1 MEKSPH
7 FFKVILPSTLA
18 EKKLGILEMFVKK
31 FGNEL
36 ADIATLEVPN
46 GQVWLVRLTKDGRKI
61 WFQDGWDD
69 FIQYHSISVGYFL
82 VFKYVKNSA
91 FQVLIFD
98 STACEIHYPYN
109 AMEANPECNAANSK
123 LKPENKCKMV
133 KRAEINES
141 DYENEHKFLALLE
154 EMGIYI
160 TIKCS
165 FLSKEDRQRAIHFA
179 RLLKPRNPSF
189 MVILRSHKMNE
200 PRVIVPMKFV
210 DKYLGRNVRWIKL
223 QASDGRVM
231 CDVQIRQV
239 ICGSF
244 LLTKGWCRVLKEEN
258 LKQGDICVF
267 ELIKM
272 KVFILKLS
280 VYHAAAKL
288 I

>member
-1 MEKSPH
+1 
-7 FFKVILPSTLA
+7 
-18 EKKLGILEMFVKK
+18 MFVKK

-36 ADIATLEVPN
+36 PDIATLEVPN

-82 VFKYVKNSA
+82 VFKYVKNST

-123 LKPENKCKMV
+123 LKPENKC
-133 KRAEINES
+133 
-141 DYENEHKFLALLE
+141 
-154 EMGIYI
+154 
-160 TIKCS
+160 
-165 FLSKEDRQRAIHFA
+165 
-179 RLLKPRNPSF
+179 
-189 MVILRSHKMNE
+189 
-200 PRVIVPMKFV
+200 
-210 DKYLGRNVRWIKL
+210 RNVRWIKL

>member
-18 EKKLGILEMFVKK
+18 EKKLGIPEMFVKK

-36 ADIATLEVPN
+36 PDIATLEVPN
-46 GQVWLVRLTKDGRKI
+46 GQ
-61 WFQDGWDD
+61 
-69 FIQYHSISVGYFL
+69 
-82 VFKYVKNSA
+82 NSA

-109 AMEANPECNAANSK
+109 AMETNPECNAANSK
-123 LKPENKCKMV
+123 LKPGNKCKMV

-165 FLSKEDRQRAIHFA
+165 FLSKEDKQTAIHFA
-179 RLLKPRNPSF
+179 RLLKPRNTSF
-189 MVILRSHKMNE
+189 M
-200 PRVIVPMKFV
+200 
-210 DKYLGRNVRWIKL
+210 
-223 QASDGRVM
+223 
-231 CDVQIRQV
+231 V

-244 LLTKGWCRVLKEEN
+244 LLTKGWCRVIKEEN

-272 KVFILKLS
+272 KDFILKLS
-280 VYHAAAKL
+280 VYHAAATL